1 MMRREKIRNQARLR
15 ICRPAELDTRQ
26 WSQSDRAGEAV
37 VMGIAARKIIRYLRF
52 MRVNVVY
59 DNEGN
64 VLAATVVGENADE
77 FVLNEGES
85 ADEFD
90 VPGELE
96 DGGLSQLLKDL
107 RVDIREKSLR
117 AR

>member
-1 MMRREKIRNQARLR
+1 
-15 ICRPAELDTRQ
+15 
-26 WSQSDRAGEAV
+26 
-37 VMGIAARKIIRYLRF
+37 MGIAAMKIIRYLRS
-52 MRVNVVY
+52 MRVNVAY

-64 VLAATVVGENADE
+64 VLAATVAGEGADE

-90 VPGELE
+90 VPGELG
-96 DGGLSQLLKDL
+96 DGGLPELLKDL
-107 RVDIREKSLR
+107 RVDIPEKRLR